1 MRRNA
6 RKQAVCRRRG
16 PRAAAAAIAGSAA
29 FGATL
34 AGCSGGAGTGAPAS
48 AVAPSLPTPLATS
61 VQASD
66 GSWATVAMGH
76 LDQPDNTFWQLLFRP
91 TGKASWSDQVEAT
104 ATATNGGL
112 VLAAGGRSLA
122 VAVRPSA
129 DLTYT
134 PLISTSGS
142 ATSWSNGL
150 ITEGLAARP
159 DALALGP
166 GGRALALVSAR
177 GGAQVLGAAGDLSAW
192 KLMVGERALAATG
205 PGRSCGLGTL
215 SAVGYLGTTALVGG
229 SCARPGVAGV
239 FAPSAQ
245 GWSLA
250 GPVVP
255 NALRH
260 DRVEVLALGGTK
272 TGAYCLLAVAN
283 RSGTDLVAAW
293 SGRTGAWGTSP
304 SFVVADRED
313 VTSFGLAGRSSIFAL
328 LDGPSGHEQLVVATG
343 PGHAW
348 QQLPG
353 PPAGTATVA
362 FGPGGQADA
371 LVPDGTQLNIW
382 ALRPGLAGWAKSQL
396 VHVAIQYG
404 SSS

>member
-1 MRRNA
+1 
-6 RKQAVCRRRG
+6 
-16 PRAAAAAIAGSAA
+16 
-29 FGATL
+29 
-34 AGCSGGAGTGAPAS
+34 
-48 AVAPSLPTPLATS
+48 
-61 VQASD
+61 
-66 GSWATVAMGH
+66 MGH

-112 VLAAGGRSLA
+112 VLASGGPSLT

-142 ATSWSNGL
+142 ATSWSDGL
-150 ITEGLAARP
+150 ITGGLAARP

-166 GGRALALVSAR
+166 SGRALALVSAR

-192 KLMVGERALAATG
+192 KLTVGERALATTG
-205 PGRSCGLGTL
+205 PGRSCGLGML

-229 SCARPGVAGV
+229 SCGRPGVVGV

-250 GPVVP
+250 GPVLP

-260 DRVEVLALGGTK
+260 DRVEVLALGSTT
-272 TGAYCLLAVAN
+272 TGAYCLLAAAN
-283 RSGTDLVAAW
+283 GSGTDLVGAW
-293 SGRTGAWGTSP
+293 SGRIGAWSTSP
-304 SFVVADRED
+304 PFVVADRED
-313 VTSFGLAGRSSIFAL
+313 VMSFGLAGRSSIFAL
-328 LDGPSGHEQLVVATG
+328 LDRPSGHEQLVVATG
-343 PGHAW
+343 PGYAW
-348 QQLPG
+348 QELAG

-362 FGPGGQADA
+362 FGPDGQADA
-371 LVPDGTQLNIW
+371 LVPDGTQLKIW
-382 ALRPGLAGWAKSQL
+382 ALRPGLASWAKSQL
-396 VHVAIQYG
+396 LHVAIQYG
-404 SSS
+404 SST

>member
-1 MRRNA
+1 MTKKA
-6 RKQAVCRRRG
+6 GTQAVCQRRG
-16 PRAAAAAIAGSAA
+16 SRFVAAIVGSVGPVAA
-29 FGATL
+29 L
-34 AGCSGGAGTGAPAS
+34 AGCSGGAGAGAPAG

-76 LDQPDNTFWQLLFRP
+76 LDQPANTFWQLLFRP
-91 TGKASWSDQVEAT
+91 AGTARWSDRVEAT

-112 VLAAGGRSLA
+112 VLASGGRSLT

-142 ATSWSNGL
+142 AASWSNGL
-150 ITEGLAARP
+150 ISAGLAARP

-166 GGRALALVSAR
+166 GGRALALVDAR
-177 GGAQVLGAAGDLSAW
+177 GGPQVLATAGDLSAW
-192 KLMVGERALAATG
+192 QLTLRESALATTG

-215 SAVGYLGTTALVGG
+215 SAVGYRGTTALVGG
-229 SCARPGVAGV
+229 SCSRPGAVGV
-239 FAPSAQ
+239 FAQSDQ

-250 GPVVP
+250 GPVLP
-255 NALRH
+255 RGLSH
-260 DRVEVLALGGTK
+260 DPVEVLALGSTR
-272 TGAYCLLAVAN
+272 TGAYCLLAATN
-283 RSGTDLVAAW
+283 GSGTDLVGAW
-293 SGRTGAWGTSP
+293 SGRNGAWSTSP
-304 SFVVADRED
+304 PFVVADGED
-313 VTSFGLAGRSSIFAL
+313 VTSFGLAERSRVFVL
-328 LDGPSGHEQLVVATG
+328 LDGPSGRERLIVASASRY
-343 PGHAW
+343 AW
-348 QQLPG
+348 QELPG

-362 FGPGGQADA
+362 FGPSGQADA
-371 LVPDGTQLNIW
+371 LVPDGTQLRIW
-382 ALRPGLAGWAKSQL
+382 ALPPGLATWAKSQL